1 MLTVTITHFFKW
13 SLTMFFFFFIV
24 TLYFFNLFNH
34 CLRFYGWFL
43 LYNSREPSLALIII
57 IITKDFDFTEKEYM
71 SLASIAL
78 TATL

>member
-1 MLTVTITHFFKW
+1 MLFFH
-13 SLTMFFFFFIV
+13 SNFI
-24 TLYFFNLFNH
+24 FFNLFNH

-43 LYNSREPSLALIII
+43 LYNSREPSLVLIIII
-57 IITKDFDFTEKEYM
+57 IITKDFDFTGKEYM

>member
-1 MLTVTITHFFKW
+1 MLTVTIIHFFNGV
-13 SLTMFFFFFIV
+13 LPCFFNSNFI
-24 TLYFFNLFNH
+24 FFNLFNN

-57 IITKDFDFTEKEYM
+57 IITKVFDFTEKEYM

>member
-1 MLTVTITHFFKW
+1 MF
-13 SLTMFFFFFIV
+13 FFFFFIV

-78 TATL
+78 KATLWYEPKDRV